1 MTVYIKIKYLRYVI
15 IKFKE
20 ETKASGRIIVNP
32 LSSIRGF
39 YCMILWVNNYFYS
52 IFLFKNI
59 LK

>member
-1 MTVYIKIKYLRYVI
+1 MTIYIKIKYLRYVI

-39 YCMILWVNNYFYS
+39 YCMILWVNNYF
-52 IFLFKNI
+52 
-59 LK
+59 